1 MKNTKLNNKFYLFF
15 AFFLFI
21 VMIISALTAVTIG
34 TTDISI
40 SEVYN
45 VIIHNVLDLFGVDY
59 MSQEFGSGPIHD
71 IVWFIRLPRIILAI
85 GVGMGLSI
93 CGVVMQ
99 AIVKNP
105 LADPYILGVSSGAS
119 FGATL
124 AIMLGVGSIFG
135 ANAVGVM
142 GFLGAFII
150 SILVLVISNIGGRAN
165 SIKLLLSGMALSSIC
180 SAISSFIVYFAHD
193 KEGMMSITY
202 WLMGSLAGANWDSNL
217 IILVIVFIFTLFF
230 WSQHRIFNLMLLG
243 DEVAITLGTDLQK
256 YRYMYLLISSIIVG
270 FVVYASGL
278 IGFVGLIIP
287 HIVRMIFGTDHKKL
301 IPIAALLGSIFLI
314 WADVLSRI
322 IIPNSE
328 LPIGIL
334 ISLIGSPCFIYLM
347 IKKPYGFG
355 GSK

>member
-180 SAISSFIVYFAHD
+180 SAISSFIVQN
-193 KEGMMSITY
+193 T
-202 WLMGSLAGANWDSNL
+202 
-217 IILVIVFIFTLFF
+217 
-230 WSQHRIFNLMLLG
+230 Q
-243 DEVAITLGTDLQK
+243 
-256 YRYMYLLISSIIVG
+256 
-270 FVVYASGL
+270 
-278 IGFVGLIIP
+278 
-287 HIVRMIFGTDHKKL
+287 
-301 IPIAALLGSIFLI
+301 
-314 WADVLSRI
+314 
-322 IIPNSE
+322 
-328 LPIGIL
+328 
-334 ISLIGSPCFIYLM
+334 
-347 IKKPYGFG
+347 
-355 GSK
+355 

>member
-217 IILVIVFIFTLFF
+217 IILVIVFICTLFF

>member
-15 AFFLFI
+15 ALFLFI
-21 VMIISALTAVTIG
+21 VMIISAITAVTIG

-40 SEVYN
+40 AEVYN
-45 VIIHNVLDLFGVDY
+45 VIIHNVLGLFGVDY
-59 MSQEFGSGPIHD
+59 MIQEFGSGPIHD

-105 LADPYILGVSSGAS
+105 LADPYVLGVSSGAS

-217 IILVIVFIFTLFF
+217 IILAIVIICTLFF

-256 YRYMYLLISSIIVG
+256 FRYIYLLISSIIVG